1 MSSKSHTLPTLINHM
16 ERIMIRA
23 ALSLFLG
30 STLLFSLGSVPA
42 QAKEQII
49 ISGSTS
55 VTRIMDVIA
64 EEYNNTHSDT
74 YVAVQGVGSTAGIT
88 LLKKGISNIAMSSR
102 YLTEEEMTDELKVD
116 LLAYDGIAVVTNR
129 ANTVSDLSREQ
140 LYDIYK
146 GNIKNWKELGGKDQ
160 KIAVV
165 TREASSGTRYSFESL
180 LGLTRIVHDHLV
192 SDISPNNL
200 VVNSNS
206 MVKTL
211 VNHNPQ
217 AIGFISTGSVDLSV
231 KPIKF
236 IGVEANAKNIA
247 EGKYKLSRPFLTIYY
262 KNKLNEAEKSFIKFL
277 SSDEVNRLIVQYGY
291 IPQLDQ

>member
-1 MSSKSHTLPTLINHM
+1 
-16 ERIMIRA
+16 MIRA

>member
-1 MSSKSHTLPTLINHM
+1 
-16 ERIMIRA
+16 MIRA

-30 STLLFSLGSVPA
+30 STLLFSLVSAPA

-49 ISGSTS
+49 VSGSTS

-64 EEYNNTHSDT
+64 EEYNNTHPDT
-74 YVAVQGVGSTAGIT
+74 YIAVQGVGSTAGIT

-102 YLTEEEMTDELKVD
+102 YLTEEEMTDDLKVD
-116 LLAYDGIAVVTNR
+116 LLAYDGIAVITNR
-129 ANTVSDLSREQ
+129 ANPVSDLNREQ

-165 TREASSGTRYSFESL
+165 TREASSGTRYSFENQ
-180 LGLTRIVHDHLV
+180 LGLTKVIHDHLV

-231 KPIKF
+231 KPVKF
-236 IGVEANAKNIA
+236 IGIEANAENIA
-247 EGKYKLSRPFLTIYY
+247 HGKYQLSRPFLTVYY
-262 KNKLNEAEKSFIKFL
+262 KDKLDEAEKSFIQFL
-277 SSDEVNRLIVQYGY
+277 SSDEVKRLVVQYGY
-291 IPQLDQ
+291 IPRIEQ